1 MYFFRHLLLSALINC
16 RIFSSTAHRGL
27 TAVSRVVGSETPNS
41 THVLYA
47 ALSKTLARGSTRGV
61 ARKIKGGTKGKI
73 DQVAWVISWP
83 TDSCCLTRGKHC
95 RLRSNSFL
103 GVVRNVVKKKKE
115 ERMLKKERRKKSV
128 LDMYGLVDLCSLV
141 VVA

>member
-1 MYFFRHLLLSALINC
+1 MVYMYFFRLLLSALINC

-103 GVVRNVVKKKKE
+103 GVVRNVVKKKKGRKDAE
-115 ERMLKKERRKKSV
+115 ERKKKKE
-128 LDMYGLVDLCSLV
+128 CSRYV
-141 VVA
+141 RIS